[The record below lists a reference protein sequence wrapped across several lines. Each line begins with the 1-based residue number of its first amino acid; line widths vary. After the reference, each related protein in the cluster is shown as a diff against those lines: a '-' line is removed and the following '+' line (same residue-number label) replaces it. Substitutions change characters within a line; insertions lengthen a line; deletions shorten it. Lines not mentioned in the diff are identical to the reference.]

1 MKRTRVL
8 INSIHAKSGGGV
20 TYITNILPHLCRIED
35 LDIHVVI
42 QEDQKYLVE
51 SLCPNTALH
60 VLPTWSRMSTVTVQE
75 QVVVPWL
82 AMKIGADV
90 IYSPANFGPL
100 LSRHSV
106 ILLRNAFGVAAL
118 ESDFSKKLYWQ
129 AVFWLSQASFAVCK
143 RAITVSGYAK
153 QMFLESFQ
161 RKDDDRI
168 SIIHHGVGPH
178 FSPPASIEQREPL
191 TLLAVG
197 DIYIQKNYPALIEAL
212 QFLRHSFPAIK
223 LFIAGAPLDTGHMA
237 GLQEQIEIWGLEKN
251 VQFLGRCSPDKLAEL
266 YRKCTVFVFPSTV
279 ETFGN
284 PVVEAMA
291 SGCAIA
297 CSDAAAMPELVADAA
312 LLFNPDDPE
321 DIAIKVESLLVD
333 AELRRD
339 MTARALER
347 AQQFSW
353 EKTAQQTA
361 ALLRQVV

>member
-51 SLCPNTALH
+51 GLCPDTALH
-60 VLPTWSRMSTVTVQE
+60 ILPAWSRMSTVTLQE

-82 AMKIGADV
+82 ARKIGVDV
-90 IYSPANFGPL
+90 LYSPANFGPL
-100 LSRHSV
+100 MSRHSV

-118 ESDFSKKLYWQ
+118 ESDFNKKLYWQ
-129 AVFWLSQASFAVCK
+129 AVFWLSRASFALCK

-153 QMFLESFQ
+153 GMFLESF
-161 RKDDDRI
+161 RSRDEERI
-168 SIIHHGVGPH
+168 SIIHHGVGTH
-178 FSPPASIEQREPL
+178 FSPPASIDQREPL

-212 QFLRHSFPAIK
+212 QFLRHSFPTVRLA
-223 LFIAGAPLDTGHMA
+223 IAGAPLDAAHMA
-237 GLQEQIEIWGLEKN
+237 GLQEQIEIWGLERN
-251 VQFLGRCSPDKLAEL
+251 VQFLGRCSPDRLAEL
-266 YRKCTVFVFPSTV
+266 YRSCTVFVFPSTV

-297 CSDAAAMPELVADAA
+297 CSKAAAMPELVGGAA
-312 LLFNPDDPE
+312 LLFNPTDAE
-321 DIAIKVESLLVD
+321 DIALKVEALLND
-333 AELRRD
+333 AELRRA
-339 MTARALER
+339 MATRALER
-347 AQQFSW
+347 SKQFSW
-353 EKTAQQTA
+353 ERTAQRTA
-361 ALLRQVV
+361 ELLRQVA